1 MPGNMPRDSE
11 NEDGD
16 PGNSIVRIYSHTVP
30 KPMVRSTS
38 QVHNRRFLA
47 SLTGLRRLTL
57 GLVVLLLFT
66 ACSSPNTAKAPDQQ
80 ASQQEQQD
88 APIWDPNDVT
98 LTRQQLGPGVYAVIP
113 ARASEQVPAG
123 IPAATTGGFV
133 VGDRGVL
140 AIESMI
146 NERLADQM
154 LGLIREVTNK
164 PIRYVVNTSYH
175 GDHSYGNHYF
185 PAATQVIQHE
195 ATADYIATNFE
206 EDVAFMS
213 KHFANRGLSTI
224 EPRPADILVPDGEDL
239 TIDLGGETVE
249 IRQFGFAQ
257 TPGDLFVWIP
267 SAQTM
272 WTGNAL
278 IADAP
283 AIPWLLDGG
292 HVKSLASMRRVRSFL
307 PADAKVVP
315 GHGAVTDVQ
324 GVQEHIDY
332 LAALD
337 AEIRRAVAEGMTLE
351 DAQRQ
356 VHVDAYRDYAIYGW
370 VHSQLNVPQAY
381 TARAKAAAEAKK

>member
-1 MPGNMPRDSE
+1 
-11 NEDGD
+11 
-16 PGNSIVRIYSHTVP
+16 V
-30 KPMVRSTS
+30 
-38 QVHNRRFLA
+38 
-47 SLTGLRRLTL
+47 L
-57 GLVVLLLFT
+57 GLVAVLIAAACASPETTTSATSATETT
-66 ACSSPNTAKAPDQQ
+66 AQQDQQ
-80 ASQQEQQD
+80 TQEQQD

-98 LTRQQLGPGVYAVIP
+98 LTRQQLGPNVYAVIP

-146 NERLADQM
+146 NERLARQM
-154 LGLIREVTNK
+154 LGLIREVTDR

-175 GDHSYGNHYF
+175 GDHSYGNHFF
-185 PAATQVIQHE
+185 PASTQVIQHE
-195 ATADYIATNFE
+195 ATAAYIEDHFE
-206 EDVAFMS
+206 KDVAFMS
-213 KHFANRGLSTI
+213 KHFANRGLREI
-224 EPRPADILVPDGEDL
+224 EPRPADVRVPDGETL

-249 IRQFGFAQ
+249 IKQFGFAQ
-257 TPGDLFVWIP
+257 TPGDLFVWVP

-272 WTGNAL
+272 WMGNAL

-292 HVKSLASMRRVRSFL
+292 HVESLASMRRVRNFL
-307 PADAKVVP
+307 PPDAKVVP
-315 GHGAVTDVQ
+315 GHGAVTDVR
-324 GVQEHIDY
+324 GVEDHIDY

-337 AEIRRAVAEGMTLE
+337 AEIRRAVDAGMSLE
-351 DAQRQ
+351 DAQKQ

-381 TARAKAAAEAKK
+381 QARSTAPKAAASER